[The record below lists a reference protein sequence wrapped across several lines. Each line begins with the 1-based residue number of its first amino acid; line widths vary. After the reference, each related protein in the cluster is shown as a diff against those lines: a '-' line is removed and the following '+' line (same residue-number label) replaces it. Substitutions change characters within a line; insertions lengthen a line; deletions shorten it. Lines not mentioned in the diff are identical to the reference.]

1 MSPSIAL
8 KSHHKLISDAIVL
21 TYSTVVLDVDSTLSA
36 IEGIDWLAARRSSD
50 IAREVASLTADAM
63 GGKRLL
69 NEVYGA
75 RLGVVRPTAAELSEL
90 ADAYW
95 ENVAVGAGTAIA
107 AMVRAGVR
115 IEVVSSGLHDAVAPF
130 VARLGIPE
138 ARVHAVRVEFDADGN
153 YRSFDAKAPLV
164 VHGGKRIVAESL
176 GLEGPVLAV
185 GDGIT
190 DAEIRPVADAFAVFT
205 GFVRREPVVAMADF
219 VVSSFA
225 EVERLVLGDMEQ
237 S

>member
-1 MSPSIAL
+1 MPLYA
-8 KSHHKLISDAIVL
+8 
-21 TYSTVVLDVDSTLSA
+21 TVVLDVDSTLTA
-36 IEGIDWLAARRSSD
+36 IEGIDWLAARRGPGV
-50 IAREVASLTADAM
+50 AREVAHLTVDAM
-63 GGKRLL
+63 AGKRLL

-75 RLGVVRPTAAELSEL
+75 RLGVVRPTVVELSAL
-90 ADAYW
+90 AEAYW
-95 ENVAVGAGTAIA
+95 ENVAIGAGAAIGE
-107 AMVRAGVR
+107 MVRAGVR

-138 ARVHAVRVEFDADGN
+138 ERVHAVRVEFDADGN
-153 YRSFDAKAPLV
+153 YRSFGAKAPLV
-164 VHGGKRIVAESL
+164 VHGGKRIIAESL
-176 GLEGPVLAV
+176 GLGRPVLAV

-205 GFVRREPVVAMADF
+205 GFVRREPVVAIADF

-225 EVERLVLGDMEQ
+225 EVERLVLGDLEQ